1 MYPLD
6 YARTRLASDVGSGTP
21 QFTGLG
27 DCLAKTM
34 EKGGFWSL
42 YAGFG
47 VSVIGIIAYRG
58 PYFGEAP
65 HAPRSFSDPL

>member
-1 MYPLD
+1 
-6 YARTRLASDVGSGTP
+6 
-21 QFTGLG
+21 
-27 DCLAKTM
+27 M

-65 HAPRSFSDPL
+65 HEPRSFSDPL